1 MSTTTVAR
9 PLRADATRPAL
20 AALFGALVF
29 ALTMTLGDVLD
40 LQSDTADTGL
50 AFTELLTYVGLVLV
64 AVSVATW
71 LGARAW
77 AGPPQRL
84 ARTALGLAVAAAVTF
99 VGFWSGWPEVF
110 GAVAV
115 ALALEHRRRVGSF
128 SVTTLIALVLGGLA
142 LVLAGYLCVTG

>member
-1 MSTTTVAR
+1 MSTTTTAR
-9 PLRADATRPAL
+9 PVRADATRPAL

-29 ALTMTLGDVLD
+29 ATTMTLGDVLD
-40 LQSDTADTGL
+40 LQSDTQDKGL
-50 AFTELLTYVGLVLV
+50 AFTELLLYVAFVLV

-84 ARTALGLAVAAAVTF
+84 ARTALGLGIAAAATF
-99 VGFWSGWPEVF
+99 VGFWSGWPQVF

-115 ALALEHRRRVGSF
+115 VLALEHRRRVGSF
-128 SVTTLIALVLGGLA
+128 SATTTTALVLGALA
-142 LVLAGYLCVTG
+142 LVGAGYLCVTG

>member
-9 PLRADATRPAL
+9 PHRADATRPAL

-29 ALTMTLGDVLD
+29 ATTMTLGDVLD

-50 AFTELLTYVGLVLV
+50 AFTEFLAYVGLVLT
-64 AVSVATW
+64 AVVIAVW

-77 AGPPQRL
+77 AGSPTRL
-84 ARTALGLAVAAAVTF
+84 ARTALGLGIAAAVTF
-99 VGFWSGWPEVF
+99 VGFWSGWPQVF

-115 ALALEHRRRVGSF
+115 VLAVEHRRRVGSF
-128 SVTTLIALVLGGLA
+128 SASTMTGLVLGGLA
-142 LVLAGYLCVTG
+142 LVLAGYVCVTG